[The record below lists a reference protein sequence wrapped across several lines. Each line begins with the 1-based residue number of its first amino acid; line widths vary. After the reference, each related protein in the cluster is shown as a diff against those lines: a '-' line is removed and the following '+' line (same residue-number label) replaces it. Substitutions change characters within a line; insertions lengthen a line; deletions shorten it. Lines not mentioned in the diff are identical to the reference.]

1 MSTTLQVFM
10 VLMVVTHLI
19 AAIMLYFSDRQ
30 QVANRWSA
38 LFVLGASLGALGYVY
53 QDTIIPRVLVSG
65 GSGEVME
72 MLWVIQKSLF
82 VGSNYLCP
90 YGVLMFALTY
100 SGWVSSPKSHRWT
113 AGIAFVPILLMWPV
127 TNIGSGDPIDFSLLF
142 VWAAPYF
149 LGSCFILLV
158 SYWRETHPVER
169 RNRRNMAFILIPPIL
184 ATVFLNNTLRIF
196 YGDMELFRYFPVF
209 AVIAFVVYGVFLY
222 VDGVLGIRIRVERQT
237 ISDQLK
243 AIATSSSMLN
253 HAIRNRLAIM
263 DLSLDHIHVEATKHQ
278 LPVISQYADVAMLE
292 IKQMQSMIERIHK
305 QLNEIRV
312 LMKPVRCSE
321 LVNSIIEGFQQLP
334 MASRIVIH
342 RAFAVDPL
350 VSCDEAHVSELILN
364 LLKNAAEAMG
374 IQGGT
379 THIRIERD
387 RKGIMIAVSDNG
399 PGIPKQDVSRVFEPF
414 YSTKKR
420 NANFGLGLTYC
431 YMVAQAHEG
440 TLSVASEQGKG
451 TTFTL
456 RLPKKS
462 IISDEFEL
470 ERVIEREVG

>member
-1 MSTTLQVFM
+1 
-10 VLMVVTHLI
+10 
-19 AAIMLYFSDRQ
+19 
-30 QVANRWSA
+30 
-38 LFVLGASLGALGYVY
+38 
-53 QDTIIPRVLVSG
+53 
-65 GSGEVME
+65 
-72 MLWVIQKSLF
+72 
-82 VGSNYLCP
+82 
-90 YGVLMFALTY
+90 
-100 SGWVSSPKSHRWT
+100 
-113 AGIAFVPILLMWPV
+113 
-127 TNIGSGDPIDFSLLF
+127 
-142 VWAAPYF
+142 
-149 LGSCFILLV
+149 
-158 SYWRETHPVER
+158 
-169 RNRRNMAFILIPPIL
+169 
-184 ATVFLNNTLRIF
+184 
-196 YGDMELFRYFPVF
+196 
-209 AVIAFVVYGVFLY
+209 

-278 LPVISQYADVAMLE
+278 LPEISQYADVAMLE

-312 LMKPVRCSE
+312 VMKPARCSE
-321 LVNSIIEGFQQLP
+321 LVNSVIEGFQQLP

-342 RAFAVDPL
+342 RSFAVDPIVL
-350 VSCDEAHVSELILN
+350 CDEAHVSELILN

-379 THIRIERD
+379 IHIRFERD

-456 RLPKKS
+456 RLPKKC
-462 IISDEFEL
+462 IISDEFEM
-470 ERVIEREVG
+470 ERVIERGVGQIGIG